1 MTESTAF
8 DVRSY
13 LLSLLNDG
21 RLGKD
26 GRLPTERQL
35 SERTGASRRVIRR
48 ALATLEAES
57 LIWRRQGKGT
67 FAGQPKE
74 SIHMLAKEVHE
85 MSDPIEVMEARLC
98 LEPEIAALCAT
109 RATPEEVARM
119 WTLALHVYEVEDSEM
134 TELWDSALHRLI
146 ARSARN
152 RPLQTGF
159 ALLDNTRSTENWQ
172 GVRERARSEESLKET
187 YAQHKAIVSAID
199 AGDPEAARQ
208 AMHIHLLARITA
220 LSKIL
225 GVFKSPPAA
234 PAGTEEGWKIET
246 LDMRKEDHSDTA

>member
-1 MTESTAF
+1 MTEQTAF

-13 LLSLLNDG
+13 LLGLLNDG
-21 RLGKD
+21 RLGED

-48 ALATLEAES
+48 ALATLEAEC
-57 LIWRRQGKGT
+57 LIWRHQGKGT
-67 FAGQPKE
+67 FAGQPE
-74 SIHMLAKEVHE
+74 GPPNMVADEVKEV
-85 MSDPIEVMEARLC
+85 SDPIEVMEARLC

-119 WTLALHVYEVEDSEM
+119 WTLALRVYEVEDSEM

-159 ALLDNTRSTENWQ
+159 ALLDNMRSNENWQ
-172 GVRERARSEESLKET
+172 GARERARSEQSLKET
-187 YAQHKAIVSAID
+187 YAQHKAIVSAIE
-199 AGDPEAARQ
+199 AGDPVAARQ
-208 AMHIHLLARITA
+208 AMHIHLLTRITA
-220 LSKIL
+220 LSEIL

-234 PAGTEEGWKIET
+234 ETETDPVGA
-246 LDMRKEDHSDTA
+246 MRK